1 MIKSKDWIGLPIR
14 KDVTKRKWIKTYIVL
29 EKKKK
34 KTMISY
40 SETFS
45 FKSKEERNI
54 VSDKIKSEGI
64 HQKQMKK
71 F

>member
-1 MIKSKDWIGLPIR
+1 MSKSKDWIGLPIR

-29 EKKKK
+29 GKKI
-34 KTMISY
+34 TMISY

-54 VSDKIKSEGI
+54 VSDKIKSERI

>member
-29 EKKKK
+29 EKKK